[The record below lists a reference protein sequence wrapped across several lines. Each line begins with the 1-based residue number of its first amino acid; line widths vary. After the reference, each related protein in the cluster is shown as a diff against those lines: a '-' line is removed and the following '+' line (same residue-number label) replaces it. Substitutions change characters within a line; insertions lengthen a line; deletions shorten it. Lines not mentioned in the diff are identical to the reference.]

1 MGDTPHCSTYRGF
14 NFITSL
20 MSLRGLLQKGEAIQC
35 GMRLL
40 CLLLTRL
47 GVSARNDEVRGKCIN
62 NYMKDNTILTSSGQG
77 LNIAPVIDRGNPFD

>member
-1 MGDTPHCSTYRGF
+1 
-14 NFITSL
+14 
-20 MSLRGLLQKGEAIQC
+20 
-35 GMRLL
+35 LL